1 MTDQETTLLIEEIL
15 DKAREGRAQPFTYI
29 LYWNEFREYR
39 RQRLSTKLVIK
50 TLKASAK
57 NLFKEYCN
65 EIAAGASD
73 VTKLFAYKQFLDII
87 DFYENELN
95 TLQLM
100 LDDYD
105 EYLGNFRNFINALLG
120 EKRTEI

>member
-15 DKAREGRAQPFTYI
+15 AKAREGRAQPFAYI
-29 LYWNEFREYR
+29 LYWNEFKEYI

-57 NLFKEYCN
+57 NLFKEYCS

-100 LDDYD
+100 IDDYS

-120 EKRTEI
+120 EKRSVL